1 MNKVAIMEAR
11 ARADLFSETAERMNV
26 AEAIIEKDFWVCW
39 VPKQLFSNKAFEGR
53 LLFKGGTS
61 LSKIFKA
68 INRFSEDIDL
78 AVDYETLGF
87 NGENDPRQENIS
99 NTKRNKILGKMM
111 EECQRYIG
119 GEFLDLLGKQCRET
133 LGAGHGWGLE
143 VSKDDKNVV
152 LFHYPAASTKR
163 LAYLRPQVI
172 LELGTHAE
180 FVPRDRFAIR
190 SFAGEHFPKVV
201 VDNDASVVALLGKRT
216 FWEKVT
222 ILHVEYHRPED
233 KQIPVRYS
241 RHFYDVAMMAEGKIK
256 DEALADRELLAQVV
270 KHKETF
276 YSSGWA
282 RYDLAK
288 AGSLRLVPP
297 ENRRGALEQDHKK
310 MAVMIFG
317 DPPSFGWI
325 LDRLAKLENEINK

>member
-1 MNKVAIMEAR
+1 MEAR

-39 VPKQLFSNKAFEGR
+39 VLKQLFSTKAFEGR

-119 GEFLDLLGKQCRET
+119 GEFLDLIGKQCRET
-133 LGAGHGWGLE
+133 LGAGRGWGLE

-152 LFHYPAASTKR
+152 LFHYPAAVDPDDST
-163 LAYLRPQVI
+163 
-172 LELGTHAE
+172 AE
-180 FVPRDRFAIR
+180 AI
-190 SFAGEHFPKVV
+190 ADWHHW
-201 VDNDASVVALLGKRT
+201 VAQGYC
-216 FWEKVT
+216 F
-222 ILHVEYHRPED
+222 
-233 KQIPVRYS
+233 
-241 RHFYDVAMMAEGKIK
+241 
-256 DEALADRELLAQVV
+256 
-270 KHKETF
+270 
-276 YSSGWA
+276 
-282 RYDLAK
+282 
-288 AGSLRLVPP
+288 
-297 ENRRGALEQDHKK
+297 
-310 MAVMIFG
+310 
-317 DPPSFGWI
+317 
-325 LDRLAKLENEINK
+325 